1 MKEELLTK
9 KLRKIAQDIALLSYD
24 MENNKSRQR
33 FFSDL
38 IKQRVFELYDVLAE
52 LNSDTSRDLDS
63 KKEMQFIKKDASRE
77 MYRTE
82 ELAKQNQKVVPEV
95 KEELSE
101 ESINQI
107 IKESLEEEEAIVDEL
122 IKKELESE
130 SSVIEELK
138 PEITEEES
146 REEIV
151 STPQFE
157 QDLTM
162 EEQEVPEIETIPTNN
177 EKEQELQVD
186 SEKVPE
192 PVAPE
197 PEIIPEEKLEK
208 VKTEIQTLF
217 DSNPIPQKPKNSP
230 LWVEIILEEFLQKI
244 NQIGGVAAKQQN
256 SPINSLTAVISISQK
271 HEFING
277 LFAGDVE
284 AYKKAITQIES
295 CKDLNEALLFAEN
308 NLVDQFAWKHKEKL
322 ASEFVSLIRR
332 RKLE

>member
-52 LNSDTSRDLDS
+52 LNSETPKDQDS

-82 ELAKQNQKVVPEV
+82 ELAKQNQKIIPEV
-95 KEELSE
+95 KEEL
-101 ESINQI
+101 IV
-107 IKESLEEEEAIVDEL
+107 EEENEV
-122 IKKELESE
+122 
-130 SSVIEELK
+130 VIEAPNPPTL
-138 PEITEEES
+138 PPSEITIQIEQKIEAPIV
-146 REEIV
+146 EEIKPATAEPVPYENVEELPQHEEV
-151 STPQFE
+151 SST
-157 QDLTM
+157 
-162 EEQEVPEIETIPTNN
+162 EEQEVVNSPI
-177 EKEQELQVD
+177 EQEENSIPAKEL
-186 SEKVPE
+186 VPE
-192 PVAPE
+192 PEVIA
-197 PEIIPEEKLEK
+197 EEKVEE
-208 VKTEIQTLF
+208 VKIKIHNLF
-217 DSNPIPQKPKNSP
+217 DTNPTPPKTKNAP
-230 LWVEIILEEFLQKI
+230 LWVEIILDEFLQKI

-256 SPINSLTAVISISQK
+256 SPVASLTAVISISQK

-277 LFAGDVE
+277 LFAADVE
-284 AYKKAITQIES
+284 AYKRAISQIES
-295 CKDLNEALLFAEN
+295 SKDLEEALIFAEN

-332 RKLE
+332 RKLA

>member
-122 IKKELESE
+122 IKEELESE
-130 SSVIEELK
+130 SSIIEELK

-177 EKEQELQVD
+177 EKEQELQID
-186 SEKVPE
+186 AEKVPE

-208 VKTEIQTLF
+208 EKTEIQTLF
-217 DSNPIPQKPKNSP
+217 DSNPVPQKPKNSP

-277 LFAGDVE
+277 LFAADVE

>member
-24 MENNKSRQR
+24 LENNKSRQR

-52 LNSDTSRDLDS
+52 LNSETPKDQDS

-82 ELAKQNQKVVPEV
+82 ELAKQNQKIIPEV
-95 KEELSE
+95 KEEL
-101 ESINQI
+101 I
-107 IKESLEEEEAIVDEL
+107 IEEENEV
-122 IKKELESE
+122 
-130 SSVIEELK
+130 VIEAPNPPSLPPSEITIQIEQKIEVPIAEEIK
-138 PEITEEES
+138 PETAESVPYENMEELPQQDE
-146 REEIV
+146 V
-151 STPQFE
+151 SST
-157 QDLTM
+157 
-162 EEQEVPEIETIPTNN
+162 EEQEVVISPI
-177 EKEQELQVD
+177 EQEENIAPAKELF
-186 SEKVPE
+186 
-192 PVAPE
+192 PE
-197 PEIIPEEKLEK
+197 PEVIAEEKVEE
-208 VKTEIQTLF
+208 VKIKIHNLF
-217 DSNPIPQKPKNSP
+217 DTNLTPPKTKNAP

-256 SPINSLTAVISISQK
+256 SPVSSLTAVISISQK

-277 LFAGDVE
+277 LFAADVE
-284 AYKKAITQIES
+284 AYKKAISQIES
-295 CKDLNEALLFAEN
+295 SKDLEEALQYAEN

-332 RKLE
+332 RKLA